1 MYDKKVA
8 IIGMG
13 YVGLSLAAFLGNKVR
28 VIGVDANKN
37 KINSL
42 LSGIPPFYEPK
53 LEYHLKRAIKNGLRF
68 ADQINKEIVSSDFV
82 FITVGTPTDSN
93 GKIDLTNM
101 KSALASIAEHMTN
114 LQNKPSIIIKSTV
127 VPGTTMRVIKQI
139 LEKNG
144 LRESVDF
151 DLLTNPEFLRE
162 GSAMQ
167 DTVSPHAIVVG
178 GSNSKSIEN
187 LTKFYRTIYKKK
199 QNIVETNN
207 VTAEVIKYANN
218 AFLATKISFINSIAN
233 ICQKLP
239 GTNVD
244 MIAQIIG
251 MDPRIGNQ
259 FLRAGPGYGGSC
271 FPKDVQALISFAN
284 DIGYKPILFDAVKNT
299 NSLQVNAV
307 LNLIKHNLRNL
318 TNKKISIL
326 GLAFKEDTDDVR
338 ESTSI
343 KLVNLLLKHK
353 CNVMVHDPKAIDN
366 TYQMFREK
374 IKYSKSLS
382 DVLTGSDCAVIMTP
396 WENYKYLK
404 EKDFLKMR
412 NPLVIDTRRILKLDN
427 KKILYIGLGIGN

>member
-1 MYDKKVA
+1 
-8 IIGMG
+8 MG

-187 LTKFYRTIYKKK
+187 LTKFYRTIYNKK

-244 MIAQIIG
+244 KIAQIIG

>member
-187 LTKFYRTIYKKK
+187 LTKFYRTIYNKK

-244 MIAQIIG
+244 KIAQIIG

>member
-1 MYDKKVA
+1 
-8 IIGMG
+8 MG

-187 LTKFYRTIYKKK
+187 LTKFYRTIYNKK

-318 TNKKISIL
+318 RNKKISIL

>member
-1 MYDKKVA
+1 VYDKKVA

-187 LTKFYRTIYKKK
+187 LTKFYRTIYNKK

-244 MIAQIIG
+244 KIAQIIG